1 MKNMKIYKL
10 ILLLVFAQF
19 LYSCGVVKQGFTNE
33 RKNSSD
39 EFFVQKK
46 SPLVM
51 PPNYNELPLPK
62 TENEQ
67 TESEES
73 KIKELLTKEKNE
85 NNIKNTEDLN
95 KSFEDMLLEKIKKN

>member
-1 MKNMKIYKL
+1 
-10 ILLLVFAQF
+10 
-19 LYSCGVVKQGFTNE
+19 
-33 RKNSSD
+33 
-39 EFFVQKK
+39 
-46 SPLVM
+46 M

-62 TENEQ
+62 TENKQ
-67 TESEES
+67 TDSEES

>member
-1 MKNMKIYKL
+1 MKIYKL

-51 PPNYNELPLPK
+51 PPNYNELPIPEINNTNEDLS
-62 TENEQ
+62 EN
-67 TESEES
+67 
-73 KIKELLTKEKNE
+73 KIKSML
-85 NNIKNTEDLN
+85 IKSEDLDN
-95 KSFEDMLLEKIKKN
+95 NTQAVSQNLEETLIKKIQKN

>member
-51 PPNYNELPLPK
+51 PPNYNELPFPK

-67 TESEES
+67 TVSEES
-73 KIKELLTKEKNE
+73 KIKEDSKVILAAFGSGFTWGSIS
-85 NNIKNTEDLN
+85 IKW
-95 KSFEDMLLEKIKKN
+95 

>member
-1 MKNMKIYKL
+1 MKIYKL

-33 RKNSSD
+33 RKKSSD

-51 PPNYNELPLPK
+51 PPNYNQLPLPK

-67 TESEES
+67 TDSEES

>member
-1 MKNMKIYKL
+1 MKIYKL

-19 LYSCGVVKQGFTNE
+19 LYSCGVVKQGFSNE

-51 PPNYNELPLPK
+51 PPEFNKLPVP
-62 TENEQ
+62 ENNEQ
-67 TESEES
+67 DSNSDQKT
-73 KIKELLTKEKNE
+73 IKDLLNE
-85 NNIKNTEDLN
+85 NGGQSSVINDSSNESLEKT
-95 KSFEDMLLEKIKKN
+95 LLEKIKKN

>member
-1 MKNMKIYKL
+1 MKIYKL

>member
-67 TESEES
+67 TDSEES

>member
-1 MKNMKIYKL
+1 MKIYKL
-10 ILLLVFAQF
+10 ILLLVFAKF

-62 TENEQ
+62 TENKQ
-67 TESEES
+67 TDSEES

>member
-1 MKNMKIYKL
+1 MKIYKL
-10 ILLLVFAQF
+10 ILLLVLAQF

-67 TESEES
+67 TDSEES
-73 KIKELLTKEKNE
+73 KIKELLIKEKNE

>member
-1 MKNMKIYKL
+1 MKIYKL

-67 TESEES
+67 TDSEES

>member
-39 EFFVQKK
+39 EFFVEKK

-51 PPNYNELPLPK
+51 PPDYFELPLPRK
-62 TENEQ
+62 ETKQ
-67 TESEES
+67 TDNQNNQ
-73 KIKELLTKEKNE
+73 IKELLIKEKKI
-85 NNIKNTEDLN
+85 NNTKNTTNLN
-95 KSFEDMLLEKIKKN
+95 KSFEDVLLEKINKN

>member
-1 MKNMKIYKL
+1 MKIYKL
-10 ILLLVFAQF
+10 ILLIVFAQF
-19 LYSCGVVKQGFTNE
+19 LYSCGVIKQGFTNE

-46 SPLVM
+46 SPLVK

-67 TESEES
+67 IDNEES

-95 KSFEDMLLEKIKKN
+95 KSFEDMLLEKIRTN